1 MKMKLNKEEEAVK
14 ASSSFLKTSSIES
27 RFHSISHSIP
37 ENAHPKL
44 FETLQKIFKVIEVVG
59 VGRIRRNRYLVSM
72 APTGN

>member
-1 MKMKLNKEEEAVK
+1 MKLNKEEEAVK

-44 FETLQKIFKVIEVVG
+44 FETLRRAYSQKSIPCVDGAHWELAEG
-59 VGRIRRNRYLVSM
+59 CN
-72 APTGN
+72 